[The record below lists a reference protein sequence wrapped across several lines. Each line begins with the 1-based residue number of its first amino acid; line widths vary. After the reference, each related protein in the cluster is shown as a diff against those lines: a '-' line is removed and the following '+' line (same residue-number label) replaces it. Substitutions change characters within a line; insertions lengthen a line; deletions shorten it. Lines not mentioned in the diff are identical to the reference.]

1 MPRRTTIAVV
11 AVVVA
16 AAAVALV
23 ALAGGGG
30 RGLAPEAGTGQVREA
45 RPGVAVVPEGRR
57 QPLPAF
63 SGATLDGTRIDLASL
78 RGRPLVLN
86 FWATWCPPCIREMPV
101 LDRFARDYATQGWR
115 VLGIAADNAAPV
127 RQFLTHSPVG
137 YATALAGFAG
147 LDLSRQLGN
156 LSGALPFSVVLDRR
170 GRIAQ
175 RHMGELRY
183 AQLVDW
189 AAAFS

>member
-1 MPRRTTIAVV
+1 MSGPQRRMLLGAGAAVG
-11 AVVVA
+11 A
-16 AAAVALV
+16 AAA
-23 ALAGGGG
+23 GGGLWVW
-30 RGLAPEAGTGQVREA
+30 RSAQPAPAAEALWALRLE
-45 RPGVAVVPEGRR
+45 RPGGGQLDLSTLRG
-57 QPLPAF
+57 QPL
-63 SGATLDGTRIDLASL
+63 L
-78 RGRPLVLN
+78 LN

-101 LDRFARDYATQGWR
+101 LDRFAREYATQGWR

-127 RQFLTHSPVG
+127 RQFLEHTPVG
-137 YATALAGFAG
+137 YPTALAGFAG

-170 GRIAQ
+170 GRIVQ

-183 AQLVDW
+183 EQLAKW